1 MEQLL
6 PPKTSK
12 GPADRFLG
20 DVYVDGITVPD
31 AGVVAA
37 FVHFTP
43 GARNA
48 WHTHAT
54 GQTLHCTAGYGL
66 VVTDDEIIALRPG
79 VTAWTPPGQRH
90 WHAAMPDQSMTP
102 RPAGGPRPQRHEG
115 STCSTHGSGTP
126 DSRSAAS
133 HSGA

>member
-1 MEQLL
+1 MEQI
-6 PPKTSK
+6 PAPKTTK
-12 GPADRFLG
+12 GPDDRFMG
-20 DVYVDGITVPD
+20 DVYVDGITVHD

-54 GQTLHCTAGYGL
+54 GQTLHCTGGYGL
-66 VVTDDEIIALRPG
+66 VVTDDEVVALRPG

-90 WHAAMPDQSMTP
+90 WHAAMPDQFMTHLAISSI
-102 RPAGGPRPQRHEG
+102 PADL
-115 STCSTHGSGTP
+115 ST
-126 DSRSAAS
+126 
-133 HSGA
+133 GADWGEMPTEDEYETAVRQVS